1 MLQEGGKI
9 RIGIVLTLR
18 CYKLRNTG
26 DADILTCVFEWWTE
40 HLRRAAG
47 SVCGRVALVLLV
59 PELRWL
65 RVLPW
70 APSPP
75 VPNELFW
82 RLWGAAGRLFDF
94 GVTIMPANK
103 EQLSF

>member
-1 MLQEGGKI
+1 M
-9 RIGIVLTLR
+9 LR

-40 HLRRAAG
+40 HLPRAAG
-47 SVCGRVALVLLV
+47 SVCGRVALGPAGAGAAV
-59 PELRWL
+59 
-65 RVLPW
+65 
-70 APSPP
+70 APGAALGPISSCSK
-75 VPNELFW
+75 LFW

-94 GVTIMPANK
+94 SVTIMPANK